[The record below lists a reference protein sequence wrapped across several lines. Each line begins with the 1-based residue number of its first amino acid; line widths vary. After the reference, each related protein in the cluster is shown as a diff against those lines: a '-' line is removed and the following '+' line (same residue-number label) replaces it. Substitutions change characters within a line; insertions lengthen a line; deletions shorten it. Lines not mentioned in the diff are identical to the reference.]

1 MRSTRIRAF
10 ALGLTLL
17 ACAAP
22 VYAGAILS
30 NLSNPGFGTNTLAPN
45 DDESTGLVSFG
56 FTANLFG
63 SSYTQLYVNNN
74 GNVTFDQALG
84 TYTPFGLTGG
94 VVPPI
99 IAPFFADIDTRSAG
113 DAVTYGTDTVNG
125 HTAFGVNWLNVDYYS
140 SSTSHTNRNSIQLV
154 MIDRSDVTA
163 GAFDFWFNYNLIQW
177 EAGTASSSDDCGR
190 GGESAH
196 VGYSNGLLVG
206 NVSFELPGSGVHGAF
221 LDSGVACGA
230 SAFTPVGPNAL
241 ITHSLNSDVPGRYI
255 FEVRN
260 GQVVPV
266 VPGPVPEPASMLLL
280 GTGLVGLV
288 RFARRKRS

>member
-30 NLSNPGFGTNTLAPN
+30 NPGFGTNTLPPN
-45 DDESTGLVSFG
+45 DDGSTGLVTFG

-63 SSYTQLYVNNN
+63 PSYTQLYVNNN
-74 GNVTFDQALG
+74 GNVTFHDPLG
-84 TYTPFGLTGG
+84 TFTPFGLTGG
-94 VVPPI
+94 GVPPI
-99 IAPFFADIDTRSAG
+99 IAPFFADIDTSSAG

-125 HTAFGVNWLNVDYYS
+125 HTAFGVNWLNVDYFN

-163 GAFDFWFNYNLIQW
+163 GAFDFWFNYDLIQW
-177 EAGTASSSDDCGR
+177 EAGEASSSDACGR
-190 GGESAH
+190 HGVPAH
-196 VGYSNGLLVG
+196 VGYSNGLSVG
-206 NVSFELPGSGVHGAF
+206 NVSFELPGSGVAGAF

-241 ITHSLNSDVPGRYI
+241 ITHSLNSNVPGRYI

-260 GQVVPV
+260 GQVVPT
-266 VPGPVPEPASMLLL
+266 GPVPEPASMLLL

-288 RFARRKRS
+288 RFARRKRP